1 MMSVMKQASARR
13 AEKALKEILDKA
25 DDNANGRVSGD
36 IVLLLFLFR
45 CCNSVSF
52 YFFLLVKTS
61 LIVGSAHQTIAL
73 FSENY
78 LFARKAIKLKQ
89 LMFHCKVRLK
99 DFVDILEANDVKVN

>member
-45 CCNSVSF
+45 CCHSDFSF
-52 YFFLLVKTS
+52 FCW
-61 LIVGSAHQTIAL
+61 
-73 FSENY
+73 
-78 LFARKAIKLKQ
+78 LKPINQ
-89 LMFHCKVRLK
+89 
-99 DFVDILEANDVKVN
+99 

>member
-1 MMSVMKQASARR
+1 MKQASARR

-45 CCNSVSF
+45 RSNSDSDF
-52 YFFLLVKTS
+52 LLLVKT
-61 LIVGSAHQTIAL
+61 
-73 FSENY
+73 N
-78 LFARKAIKLKQ
+78 KPIKLRK